1 MTDIARK
8 TYFPGLDLLKF
19 ILAIMIIAAHCR
31 LFEEFSDVK
40 VLADRLF
47 SIAVPLFFA
56 MSAFFFVR
64 KIDSLDE
71 SGKRKQISKTIKR
84 LAILFAIWYVLM
96 LPMTWFK
103 WWSVATLK
111 ETVFALFLSCT
122 LNGYWFIKALIINTA
137 ILYLCRDKK
146 AMILLFAISIIVYLI
161 FAYNYIL
168 HYLPIDLSPYYSFY
182 YHTSYF
188 CVGAIMARYYDKILL
203 FRLSSWTLLG
213 LWIILFVLLSF
224 LQVDPLYRFF
234 SILLIFPVFE
244 RMDLKCNERLKT
256 MRSMSIIL
264 YMVQF
269 VLIWLYDGACD
280 RWLGSESIQYS
291 VLQFSVVRSLVVLSI
306 SIAIAWAIVEL
317 EKRPK
322 MGFLKYLH

>member
-1 MTDIARK
+1 MTDIVRK

-161 FAYNYIL
+161 FAYNYIF

-188 CVGAIMARYYDKILL
+188 CVGAIMARYYDDIRL

-213 LWIILFVLLSF
+213 LWIILFVLVSF
-224 LQVDPLYRFF
+224 LPIDPLYRLF

-244 RMDLKCNERLKT
+244 RMDLECGEKLKT
-256 MRSMSIIL
+256 LRNMSIIL

-269 VLIWLYDGACD
+269 VLIWLYNGACD
-280 RWLGSESIQYS
+280 RWLDSESIQYS
-291 VLQFSVVRSLVVLSI
+291 VLQFSVVRFIVVLSI
-306 SIAIAWAIVEL
+306 AIAIAWVVLEL
-317 EKRPK
+317 EKRLK
-322 MGFLKYLH
+322 LSFLRYLH

>member
-64 KIDSLDE
+64 KIDALDE
-71 SGKRKQISKTIKR
+71 GDKRERFSKTIKR
-84 LAILFAIWYVLM
+84 LIILFGIWYVLM

-103 WWSVATLK
+103 WWNVATLK

-137 ILYLCRDKK
+137 ILFLCRDKK
-146 AMILLFAISIIVYLI
+146 AMTLLFAISIIVYLF
-161 FAYNYIL
+161 FAYNYIF

-188 CVGAIMARYYDKILL
+188 CVGAIMARYYDKTRL
-203 FRLSSWTLLG
+203 FDISTLALVGLWVVLFILSSYLP
-213 LWIILFVLLSF
+213 I
-224 LQVDPLYRFF
+224 DPLYRFF
-234 SILLIFPVFE
+234 SIALIFPIFE
-244 RMDLKCNERLKT
+244 RMDLKCGERLKT
-256 MRSMSIIL
+256 MRNMSIIL

-280 RWLGSESIQYS
+280 RWLEPESIQYS
-291 VLQFSVVRSLVVLSI
+291 VLQFSVVRFLVVLSI
-306 SIAIAWAIVEL
+306 AIAIARMILAL
-317 EKRPK
+317 ERMPK

>member
-1 MTDIARK
+1 MVTKKYYA
-8 TYFPGLDLLKF
+8 GLDLLKF
-19 ILAIMIIAAHCR
+19 LLAIMIIAAHCS
-31 LFEEFSDVK
+31 LFDEFADVK

-56 MSAFFFVR
+56 MSAFFFVK
-64 KIDSLDE
+64 KIDALDE
-71 SGKRKQISKTIKR
+71 DDKRKQFKKTIKR
-84 LAILFAIWYVLM
+84 LVILFAIWYVLM

-103 WWSVATLK
+103 WWSIATIK

-122 LNGYWFIKALIINTA
+122 FNGYWFIKALIINTA
-137 ILYLCRDKK
+137 ILFFFRDRR
-146 AMILLFAISIIVYLI
+146 AMFLLFAISFMVYLF
-161 FAYNYIL
+161 FAYNYL
-168 HYLPIDLSPYYSFY
+168 YHYLPIDLSPYYSFY

-188 CVGAIMARYYDKILL
+188 CVGAIMARYYDKIRL

-213 LWIILFVLLSF
+213 LWLLLFVLVSF

-244 RMDLKCNERLKT
+244 RMDMKCKERLKT

-269 VLIWLYDGACD
+269 MLIWLYKGACNK
-280 RWLGSESIQYS
+280 WLQPESMQFA
-291 VLQFSVVRSLVVLSI
+291 VLHFSLVRFIIVTVFALG
-306 SIAIAWAIVEL
+306 IAWMIVRL
-317 EKRPK
+317 EKEPRFN
-322 MGFLKYLH
+322 FLKYLH